1 MPERMT
7 LITSKPLML
16 DMALQTCIR
25 DVTAVGH
32 GKALQLNGRVIFESN
47 IGETEPNRKNPKRA
61 QKHFLPSSV
70 LNGCLWLR
78 RKKGLNCRFVALAI
92 SRDIRLLGPLAQ
104 HQGANLSYWYPSQ
117 QRMIFVD

>member
-1 MPERMT
+1 
-7 LITSKPLML
+7 
-16 DMALQTCIR
+16 MALQTCIR

-32 GKALQLNGRVIFESN
+32 GKALQLNGRVIFEPK
-47 IGETEPNRKNPKRA
+47 IGETEPNRKNPNPKKTETCPKAFSPFFRSKRLSLA
-61 QKHFLPSSV
+61 SK
-70 LNGCLWLR
+70 
-78 RKKGLNCRFVALAI
+78 KKGLNCRFVALAI